1 VKAVVTFERIGLKI
15 LARSERFG
23 TTRMYEA
30 IAQPDGRY
38 NVMRYEDGQQEV
50 AFVRRDR
57 ADAERSLDEVVV
69 TLTEFAG
76 APHGQQPL
84 AANRGPFG

>member
-1 VKAVVTFERIGLKI
+1 MKASVTFERIGLKI

-23 TTRMYEA
+23 ITRMYEA
-30 IAQPDGRY
+30 IEQANGRY
-38 NVMRYEDGQQEV
+38 NVMRYEDGRQEV
-50 AFVRRDR
+50 AFSRRSR
-57 ADAERSLDEVVV
+57 AEVEYSLDELVE